1 MTHRHIYLA
10 AGGTG
15 GHIFPAL
22 AVAEAL
28 QLRGYQTHLF
38 TDRRGA
44 ALLNDL
50 PQLPAKLHVIAA
62 ASPFQVGI
70 LRRLSA
76 LARLSAG
83 AISSLLCLLMQRPA
97 IIIGFGGYPSF
108 APLLVGRLLGVPIM
122 IHEQNAFLGRANH
135 VLAKFANRLAISWP
149 QTKNLPAKMTA
160 TLTGMPVRQAFFA
173 AAHNKL
179 NFGNATPLELVVLG
193 GSQGAAILAT
203 LVPDAI
209 AMLDDSLRQ
218 RLCIRQQARPEQI
231 DSLTQRYTD
240 LGVKADIKTFFTDV
254 PNVLS
259 SSHLVICRAGASS
272 VAELAA
278 IGRAALL
285 LPLPSAMDDHQRMN
299 AMQMQNVGGAI
310 CLDETNLSAASLA
323 TRLMQLLGAPKSLLK
338 MANDAKTLA
347 NPDAADAIADL
358 AENLVSIT
366 RSKQTGAAA

>member
-1 MTHRHIYLA
+1 
-10 AGGTG
+10 
-15 GHIFPAL
+15 
-22 AVAEAL
+22 
-28 QLRGYQTHLF
+28 
-38 TDRRGA
+38 
-44 ALLNDL
+44 
-50 PQLPAKLHVIAA
+50 
-62 ASPFQVGI
+62 
-70 LRRLSA
+70 
-76 LARLSAG
+76 
-83 AISSLLCLLMQRPA
+83 
-97 IIIGFGGYPSF
+97 
-108 APLLVGRLLGVPIM
+108 M

>member
-1 MTHRHIYLA
+1 
-10 AGGTG
+10 
-15 GHIFPAL
+15 
-22 AVAEAL
+22 
-28 QLRGYQTHLF
+28 
-38 TDRRGA
+38 
-44 ALLNDL
+44 
-50 PQLPAKLHVIAA
+50 
-62 ASPFQVGI
+62 
-70 LRRLSA
+70 
-76 LARLSAG
+76 
-83 AISSLLCLLMQRPA
+83 MQRPA

-240 LGVKADIKTFFTDV
+240 LGVTADIKTFFTDV

-366 RSKQTGAAA
+366 RSKQTGAAV